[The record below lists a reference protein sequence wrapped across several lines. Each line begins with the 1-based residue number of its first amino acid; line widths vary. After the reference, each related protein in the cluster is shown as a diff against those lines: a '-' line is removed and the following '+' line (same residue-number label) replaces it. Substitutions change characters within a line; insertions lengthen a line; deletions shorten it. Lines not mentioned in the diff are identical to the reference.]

1 MEVKSIILKHQAKI
15 FPVLDIALNG
25 VNYFFHI
32 FCSWYLSQRNYGTL
46 NALLSILAIL
56 LVTGISFQ
64 TFTAKEV
71 AKKGIEAKRIYKTA
85 FVYVAVICLF
95 FLVFAG
101 KVAAFTRGSHLAL
114 GITLSIF
121 LLNLFLSI
129 LRGIFQ
135 GEKQFLNLNMNF
147 YVEVLS
153 KILFLAVFLPR
164 FNRIEVVLLS
174 VAFGMCAA
182 MFHGILKLKIRRVV
196 VRGEGSISPVA
207 KQTILIFLSN
217 FFIYYFTSI
226 DMIIINYNLSSI
238 SGIYAVI
245 LRYSQIILFISFSL
259 ITVFIPNL
267 SSEVGDKK
275 TFRERARKYFIILLG
290 IQLFMLIAYKTLL
303 PLSVGYLFGSEYTGA
318 SDYLLK
324 GAFMYIALVDSF
336 YLVNLNIILDRKR
349 YIIPLAG
356 TALLFSFFLF
366 HYGRSIDYFLYGG
379 IGFYTLLFLTL
390 FTLFYFEGAVKD
402 EGRKC

>member
-1 MEVKSIILKHQAKI
+1 MEVKSLILKHQAKV

-32 FCSWYLSQRNYGTL
+32 FCSWYLTQRSYGTL

-71 AKKGIEAKRIYKTA
+71 ARKGVGAKRIYKTA
-85 FVYVAVICLF
+85 FIYVGVICFF
-95 FLVFAG
+95 FLAFAG
-101 KVAAFTRGSHLAL
+101 RISNFTRGSHLAL

-135 GEKQFLNLNMNF
+135 GEKQFLNLNINF
-147 YVEVLS
+147 YIEVLS
-153 KILFLAVFLPR
+153 KIVFLVIFLPR
-164 FNRIEVVLLS
+164 YNGIEVVLLS
-174 VAFGMCAA
+174 VVFGMGAA
-182 MFHGILKLKIRRVV
+182 MLHGIVKLKVKRVV
-196 VRGEGSISPVA
+196 VRGEGNITPVA

-238 SGIYAVI
+238 SGIYAVV
-245 LRYSQIILFISFSL
+245 LRYSQIILFVSFSL
-259 ITVFIPNL
+259 ITVFIPTL
-267 SSEVGDKK
+267 SSETGDRR
-275 TFRERARKYFIILLG
+275 TFREKARKYFFILLG
-290 IQLFMLIAYKTLL
+290 AQLLMLVAYETIL
-303 PLSVGYLFGSEYTGA
+303 PASVGHLFGSQYVEA

-336 YLVNLNIILDRKR
+336 YLVNINIILDRKK
-349 YIIPLAG
+349 YILPLGG
-356 TALLFSFFLF
+356 TAALFSLFLVY
-366 HYGRSIDYFLYGG
+366 YGKTINYFLYGG
-379 IGFYTLLFLTL
+379 ITFYTLLFLILLTI
-390 FTLFYFEGAVKD
+390 FNFEGAVKN
-402 EGRKC
+402 EG

>member
-1 MEVKSIILKHQAKI
+1 MEVKTLILKHQAKV

-32 FCSWYLSQRNYGTL
+32 FCSWYITQINYGTL

-71 AKKGIEAKRIYKTA
+71 ARKGVGAKRIYKTA
-85 FVYVAVICLF
+85 FVYVGVISFF
-95 FLVFAG
+95 FLIFIG
-101 KVAAFTRGSHLAL
+101 RISSFTKGSRVAL
-114 GITLSIF
+114 GITFAIF

-135 GEKQFLNLNMNF
+135 GEKQFLNLNINF
-147 YVEVLS
+147 YIEVLS
-153 KILFLAVFLPR
+153 KIVFLVIFLPK

-174 VAFGMCAA
+174 VIFGMFTA
-182 MFHGILKLKIRRVV
+182 MVHGIVKLKIKKVV
-196 VRGEGSISPVA
+196 VRGEGRIVSVA

-226 DMIIINYNLSSI
+226 DMIIVNYKLSSV

-245 LRYSQIILFISFSL
+245 LRYSQIILFVSFSL
-259 ITVFIPNL
+259 ITVFIPAL
-267 SSEVGDKK
+267 SSEAID
-275 TFRERARKYFIILLG
+275 RAVFKRKAKNYFYILLG
-290 IQLFMLIAYKTLL
+290 VQLVMLVAYETVL
-303 PLSVGYLFGSEYTGA
+303 PVSVKYLFGHEYLEA
-318 SDYLLK
+318 SSYLLK

-336 YLVNLNIILDRKR
+336 YLVNLNIILDRKK
-349 YIIPLAG
+349 YVFPLAG
-356 TALLFSFFLF
+356 ISILFTFFLF
-366 HYGRSIDYFLYGG
+366 HYGKTIDYFLYGG
-379 IGFYTLLFLTL
+379 MTFYTLLFLLLLTI
-390 FTLFYFEGAVKD
+390 FIFEGAVD
-402 EGRKC
+402 DGR

>member
-1 MEVKSIILKHQAKI
+1 MEVKSLILKHQAKV

-32 FCSWYLSQRNYGTL
+32 FCSWYLTQRNYGTL

-71 AKKGIEAKRIYKTA
+71 ARRGVGAKRIYKTA
-85 FVYVAVICLF
+85 FVYVGVICCF
-95 FLVFAG
+95 FLIFSKYIG
-101 KVAAFTRGSHLAL
+101 NFTRGSNIAL

-135 GEKQFLNLNMNF
+135 GEKQFFNLNINF
-147 YVEVLS
+147 YIEVLS
-153 KILFLAVFLPR
+153 KIVFLAIFLPR

-174 VAFGMCAA
+174 VVFGMFTA
-182 MFHGILKLKIRRVV
+182 MIHGIVKLKIKKVV
-196 VRGEGSISPVA
+196 VRGEGSITPVA

-226 DMIIINYNLSSI
+226 DMIIINYNLSSV
-238 SGIYAVI
+238 SGIYAVV
-245 LRYSQIILFISFSL
+245 LRYSQIILFVSFSL

-267 SSEVGDKK
+267 SSEAGNRSSFGEK
-275 TFRERARKYFIILLG
+275 ARKYFFILLG
-290 IQLFMLIAYKTLL
+290 IQLLMLAAYETIL
-303 PLSVGYLFGSEYTGA
+303 PLSVDYLFGPQYVMA
-318 SDYLLK
+318 SSHLLK

-336 YLVNLNIILDRKR
+336 YLVNLNIILDRKK
-349 YIIPLAG
+349 YILPLGGVAV
-356 TALLFSFFLF
+356 LFSFFLL
-366 HYGRSIDYFLYGG
+366 HYGKTIDYFLYGG
-379 IGFYTLLFLTL
+379 ITFYTILFITLLTIFI
-390 FTLFYFEGAVKD
+390 YEGAVRD
-402 EGRKC
+402 E

>member
-1 MEVKSIILKHQAKI
+1 MEVRSLILKHQAKV

-32 FCSWYLSQRNYGTL
+32 FCSWYLSQINYGTL

-71 AKKGIEAKRIYKTA
+71 AKNGVGAKRIYKTA
-85 FVYVAVICLF
+85 FIYVAIICLL
-95 FLVFAG
+95 FLSFAG
-101 KVAAFTRGSHLAL
+101 RIAAFTRGSHLAL

-135 GEKQFLNLNMNF
+135 GEKQFFNLNINF
-147 YVEVLS
+147 YIEVLS
-153 KILFLAVFLPR
+153 KILFLVVFLPK

-174 VAFGMCAA
+174 VTFGMCTA
-182 MFHGILKLKIRRVV
+182 MLHGIVKLKIKRVI

-245 LRYSQIILFISFSL
+245 LRYSQIILFVSFSL

-267 SSEVGDKK
+267 SSQVEDKRVFK
-275 TFRERARKYFIILLG
+275 EKAKKYFFILLG
-290 IQLFMLIAYKTLL
+290 VQLLMLIAYETIL
-303 PLSVGYLFGSEYTGA
+303 PLSVAYLFGAEYVKASEY
-318 SDYLLK
+318 LLR

-336 YLVNLNIILDRKR
+336 YLVNLNIILDRRK
-349 YIIPLAG
+349 YILPLGG
-356 TALLFSFFLF
+356 TALLFSFFLLQ
-366 HYGRSIDYFLYGG
+366 YGRSINYFLYGG

-390 FTLFYFEGAVKD
+390 FTIFYFEGAVRD
-402 EGRKC
+402 EERAC

>member
-1 MEVKSIILKHQAKI
+1 MEVKSLILKHQAKV

-32 FCSWYLSQRNYGTL
+32 FCSWYLTQRNYGTL

-71 AKKGIEAKRIYKTA
+71 ARKGVGAKRIYKTA
-85 FVYVAVICLF
+85 FIYVAVICFF
-95 FLVFAG
+95 FLAFAG
-101 KVAAFTRGSHLAL
+101 RIGNFTRGSHMAL

-135 GEKQFLNLNMNF
+135 GEKQFLNLNINF
-147 YVEVLS
+147 YIEVLS
-153 KILFLAVFLPR
+153 KILFLVIFLPR

-174 VAFGMCAA
+174 VVFGMFTA
-182 MFHGILKLKIRRVV
+182 MLHGIVKLKIRRVV
-196 VRGEGSISPVA
+196 VRGEGSITPVA

-238 SGIYAVI
+238 SGIYAVV
-245 LRYSQIILFISFSL
+245 LRYSQIILFVSFSL

-267 SSEVGDKK
+267 SSEAGDRKIFK
-275 TFRERARKYFIILLG
+275 ERARKYFFILLG
-290 IQLFMLIAYKTLL
+290 IQLLMLVAYETVL
-303 PLSVGYLFGSEYTGA
+303 PVSVEYLFGNQYGVA
-318 SDYLLK
+318 SDHLLK

-336 YLVNLNIILDRKR
+336 YLANLNIILDRKK
-349 YIIPLAG
+349 YILPLGGVAV
-356 TALLFSFFLF
+356 LFSFFLF
-366 HYGRSIDYFLYGG
+366 RFGKSINYFLYGG
-379 IGFYTLLFLTL
+379 ITFYTLLFIILLTI
-390 FTLFYFEGAVKD
+390 FIFEGAVRD
-402 EGRKC
+402 E